1 MNIRSSVAA
10 AVGAATF
17 FAANYAN
24 AAGVTSGT
32 GGFFHVEN
40 VTIQAGCS
48 VTAFT
53 SDLTSG
59 SDTIMHVQD
68 GNGNYVAG
76 DDDSAGNF
84 ASRVTFTRS
93 STASLTFIVRAY
105 NSATEGTGRLH
116 VHQAGAGCPSELN
129 IPIAFGAGFLQAV
142 PYAAVGTRFR
152 TVQPPS
158 GLADTVMLYMKSD
171 YTRVDKYD
179 DDSGVLNTSFLEVTA
194 ANAGTATAYV
204 LVGGFRSSG
213 ATRLVRD
220 DDAGSTDY
228 DVDGLGASLEA
239 AIGSNA
245 YNNDSDGDGIS
256 DSLELYGVDSTI
268 ARYPFFGGSPTQR
281 DAYVEVDWKRC
292 IPGGSDPEEVSCVPA
307 GGSAADPDRL
317 RWRPDQVAVVQAKYS
332 DIGINVHLDIGVET
346 PAGEPAPTYGNWG
359 GATRA
364 ADTSPPHANVAC
376 TYVTANRNGFREWFV
391 AGGAGGKSEYRT
403 RCSSGGQDP
412 SANAHELGHALGRAH
427 EGDLGSPSMGYNCK
441 PNYPSLM
448 NYAYDNGR
456 GLADRP
462 NGRFSKG
469 DKMLGANGLPFPLN
483 PGSVIESDGL
493 GPFTTEKQALL
504 ATYGI
509 QLSLT
514 AAGVDWNRDGQI
526 SSTPIRAPIN
536 WSWTCG
542 VGEFATSGR
551 DKDAAIDET
560 THAAMAWRPSDFWQ
574 TDQLFWITR
583 RASDN
588 RLTYRTALQPISGC
602 ATTTAGCRMPWSPN
616 FYSSA
621 PYVLPAGMVTDLAPA
636 AVGYN
641 SPGDSRGELV
651 VFAAVGTGTSKTLK
665 YAVYDGNGWSTIQ
678 SLPVDATLTGPPSA
692 VLSEGHLY
700 VFAPNSGRMRQWRY
714 NIAGNYWDG
723 PLEQVSTNWT
733 FLQPSNLGGA
743 VAVGFFKQNG
753 TPIERRVLVYLDA
766 SDNLLRFARFDGG
779 LWDVTVMPRLSES
792 QPSVAYV
799 PFALS
804 AIEPQDGRF
813 YISTTSSVG
822 GGAFAGFVSFTEG
835 NDISAGAATRRL
847 LLTQE
852 GRLDGPWTTV
862 RGAVP
867 LLYNRSI
874 DRNLRAAWTSG
885 SSHFSPFADDS
896 PNLTITDSDD
906 RPVIY
911 AKMSCS
917 LLGGCP

>member
-1 MNIRSSVAA
+1 MNVRIALAA
-10 AVGAATF
+10 AAGAASL
-17 FAANYAN
+17 FAANYAH

-32 GGFFHVEN
+32 AGFFHVEN
-40 VTIQAGCS
+40 VTVQAGCA

-53 SDLTSG
+53 SDLVSG
-59 SDTIMHVQD
+59 SDTILHVQD

-76 DDDSAGNF
+76 DDDGAGNF

-93 STASLTFIVRAY
+93 STVSLTFIVRAY

-116 VHQAGAGCPSELN
+116 VQQAGAGCPSELN
-129 IPIAFGAGFLQAV
+129 IPVAFGAGFLQPV

-179 DDSGVLNTSFLEVTA
+179 DDSGVLNTSFLEVTSGI
-194 ANAGTATAYV
+194 AGTATAYV

-256 DSLELYGVDSTI
+256 DSLELYGADSSI

-281 DAYVEVDWKRC
+281 DAYVEVDWKTC
-292 IPGGSDPEEVSCVPA
+292 ILGGPDEEATCVPPGGTGFTLDA
-307 GGSAADPDRL
+307 L
-317 RWRPDQVAVVQAKYS
+317 RWRPEQVAIVANKYS
-332 DIGINVHLDIGVET
+332 DIGISVHMDIGVET
-346 PAGEPAPTYGNWG
+346 PAGQQSPSYGNWG

-364 ADTSPPHANVAC
+364 ADNLPPSSYVDC
-376 TYVTANRNGFREWFV
+376 TYISPNRAGFRGWFV
-391 AGGAGGKSEYRT
+391 AGGAGGSSKYFT
-403 RCSSGGQDP
+403 RCSFGGQDA

-427 EGDLGSPSMGYNCK
+427 EGDLGSPSIGYNCK

-456 GLADRP
+456 GVIDRP

-483 PGSVIESDGL
+483 PASVVESDGV
-493 GPFTTEKQALL
+493 GPFTAEKQALL
-504 ATYGI
+504 ATNGI
-509 QLSLT
+509 GLSLS

-526 SSTPIRAPIN
+526 STTPIRAPLN
-536 WSWTCG
+536 WSAACG
-542 VGEFATSGR
+542 VGGFATSGR
-551 DKDAAIDET
+551 DNDAAIDET
-560 THAAMAWRPSDFWQ
+560 THAAMAWRPADSWAS
-574 TDQLFWITR
+574 DQLFWITR
-583 RASDN
+583 RASDS
-588 RLTYRTALQPISGC
+588 RLTYRSAQQPISGC
-602 ATTTAGCRMPWSPN
+602 ATTPAGCRMPWSPN
-616 FYSSA
+616 FYSAA
-621 PYVLPAGMVTDLAPA
+621 PYELPAGMVTDVAPA

-641 SPGDSRGELV
+641 SPGDSRGQLV
-651 VFAAVGTGTSKTLK
+651 VFAAVGTSSKTLK

-678 SLPVDATLTGPPSA
+678 SLPVDAALTGPPTA
-692 VLSEGHLY
+692 VLSDGYLY
-700 VFAPNSGRMRQWRY
+700 VFAPNNGRMRQWRY
-714 NIAGNYWDG
+714 DIAGNSWDA
-723 PLEQVSTNWT
+723 PLDQVSTNWT
-733 FLQPSNLGGA
+733 FLQPSDLGGS
-743 VAVGFFKQNG
+743 VAVGFFRQNG
-753 TPIERRVLVYLDA
+753 TPIERRVLVYLDP
-766 SDNLLRFARFDGG
+766 SDSSVRFARFDGG
-779 LWDVTVMPRLSES
+779 LWDVTTMPRVSTS

-799 PFALS
+799 PFSLS

-813 YISTTSSVG
+813 YISTASSVSG
-822 GGAFAGFVSFTEG
+822 GGLAGRISFTEG
-835 NDISAGAATRRL
+835 NDISSGAATRRFF
-847 LLTQE
+847 LTQQ
-852 GRLDGPWTTV
+852 GRLEGPWTTV

-885 SSHFSPFADDS
+885 SSHFAPFADDS
-896 PNLTITDSDD
+896 PNLTITDADD
-906 RPVIY
+906 RIVIY
-911 AKMSCS
+911 GKLSCS
-917 LLGGCP
+917 LGRSCQ